1 MFGCLVGTLI
11 IIRRSIENF
20 HKAQQQPSNES
31 ADMMIDAIREG
42 SAWIASTT
50 SSRQRQD
57 AASTRTRHTS
67 QTGSPLPSRFP
78 FWPPPGAHP
87 YSSLPQTPSHDSP
100 HRDFEPFRRRAQ
112 SLRAAALTLSS
123 GNSWITSSL
132 GTHPTLSA
140 WSFPTTTTTSSR
152 PAITSTTQE
161 RTTPAPVLLSQTE
174 KGSQPSATPPVIE
187 ISVLRILAWFAGVW
201 VPLVCYYVS
210 FSASPNADTP

>member
-1 MFGCLVGTLI
+1 MFGCLVGTLVI
-11 IIRRSIENF
+11 IKRSIENF
-20 HKAQQQPSNES
+20 HKAQQQPSSNES
-31 ADMMIDAIREG
+31 TDMIDAIREG
-42 SAWIASTT
+42 SAWITSTT
-50 SSRQRQD
+50 SSGQRQD
-57 AASTRTRHTS
+57 AAAAASTRTRNTS
-67 QTGSPLPSRFP
+67 GQSGTSPSRFP

-140 WSFPTTTTTSSR
+140 WSFPTTTTSSR
-152 PAITSTTQE
+152 PAITSTTPAQE
-161 RTTPAPVLLSQTE
+161 RSPAPPVLLSQAE
-174 KGSQPSATPPVIE
+174 KGQQPPAPPVIE

-201 VPLVCYYVS
+201 VPLVCYMFLS
-210 FSASPNADTP
+210 RSKS